1 MHNTLMRFFAY
12 RAQVLFSRRWLV
24 HWRHTTPLSLLRY
37 MAALMLLTVHGTACY
52 AAQQSSS
59 LEQSICGLKEPFVFW
74 LWSSAAGEASAAGL
88 AHVANIEDVAIT
100 SSDGRILRG
109 YKLKASHAQAGKELP
124 RGYLLVVQGNA
135 MLADQIITHFDP
147 FARSGYDVY
156 IFDYRGYGRSE
167 GKRRLKAILNDYR
180 QIIQQLGTQPYQ
192 RRAFYGMSFGG
203 VVLLDALRQ
212 QTGEI
217 TVVIDSTPSRL
228 SDYGCPATHDPVN
241 NLPQDAGNLLL
252 IAGTRD
258 QIVKPEAARELL
270 ELAEGRG
277 ATVLRDPAWGHPFM
291 DSHTLRRLEAVR
303 RFMLQE

>member
-1 MHNTLMRFFAY
+1 MH
-12 RAQVLFSRRWLV
+12 
-24 HWRHTTPLSLLRY
+24 LSLQRC
-37 MAALMLLTVHGTACY
+37 MSTLMLLTVHVYGTACY
-52 AAQQSSS
+52 AGQQSSN
-59 LEQSICGLKEPFVFW
+59 LEQSICGLKEPFIFW
-74 LWSSAAGEASAAGL
+74 LWSSAAGEASAARL
-88 AHVANIEDVAIT
+88 AQVANVEDVAIT

-147 FARSGYDVY
+147 FSRLGYDVY

-203 VVLLDALRQ
+203 VVLLDALRH
-212 QTGEI
+212 QTGEM

-228 SDYGCPATHDPVN
+228 SDYGCPAAHDPVN
-241 NLPQDAGNLLL
+241 NLPRDTSNLLV
-252 IAGTRD
+252 IAGARD
-258 QIVKPEAARELL
+258 QVVKPGTSRELL
-270 ELAEGRG
+270 ELAEDRG
-277 ATVLRDPAWGHPFM
+277 ATVRRDPAWGHPFM
-291 DSHTLRRLEAVR
+291 DSHTPRRLEVVR
-303 RFMLQE
+303 RFLLQE

>member
-1 MHNTLMRFFAY
+1 MH
-12 RAQVLFSRRWLV
+12 
-24 HWRHTTPLSLLRY
+24 LSLQRC
-37 MAALMLLTVHGTACY
+37 MSTLMLLTVHVYGTACY
-52 AAQQSSS
+52 AGQQSSN
-59 LEQSICGLKEPFVFW
+59 LEQSICGLKEPFIFW
-74 LWSSAAGEASAAGL
+74 LWSSAAGEASAARL
-88 AHVANIEDVAIT
+88 AQVANVEDVAIT

-147 FARSGYDVY
+147 FSRLGYDVY

-203 VVLLDALRQ
+203 VVLLDALRH
-212 QTGEI
+212 QTGEM

-228 SDYGCPATHDPVN
+228 SDYGCPAAHDPVN
-241 NLPQDAGNLLL
+241 NLPRDTSNLLV
-252 IAGTRD
+252 IAGARD
-258 QIVKPEAARELL
+258 QVVKPGTSRELL
-270 ELAEGRG
+270 ELAEDRG
-277 ATVLRDPAWGHPFM
+277 ATVRRDPAWGHPFM
-291 DSHTLRRLEAVR
+291 DIHTPRRLEVVR
-303 RFMLQE
+303 RFLLQE